1 MAQTFAP
8 TTRKTTGEKQH
19 PTGPRPS
26 FFWPTERV
34 RGEVGSVRGPMI
46 LRILRDRLL
55 GFFDGAE
62 GADAEL
68 AADPL
73 LDVVHQYPVTCCFSR
88 SLGETKG
95 HMKKKHTQKE
105 QENDVL

>member
-1 MAQTFAP
+1 LHQQQ
-8 TTRKTTGEKQH
+8 EK
-19 PTGPRPS
+19 PPVKNNTPPARGRL

-95 HMKKKHTQKE
+95 HMKKKTHAKRAGR
-105 QENDVL
+105 

>member
-1 MAQTFAP
+1 
-8 TTRKTTGEKQH
+8 
-19 PTGPRPS
+19 
-26 FFWPTERV
+26 
-34 RGEVGSVRGPMI
+34 MI

-73 LDVVHQYPVTCCFSR
+73 LDVVHQYPVTC
-88 SLGETKG
+88 SLQDLWGKPGAHE
-95 HMKKKHTQKE
+95 KKTHAKRAGR
-105 QENDVL
+105 